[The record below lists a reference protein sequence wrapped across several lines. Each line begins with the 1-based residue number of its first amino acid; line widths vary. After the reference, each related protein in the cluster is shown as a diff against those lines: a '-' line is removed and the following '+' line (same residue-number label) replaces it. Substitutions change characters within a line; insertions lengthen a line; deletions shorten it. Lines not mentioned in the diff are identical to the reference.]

1 MASIYKDISLDAR
14 PEDVWAAV
22 RDYGAVHQRVA
33 PGFVTDCKLDGDSRI
48 VTFAN
53 GNVAQELLVTMD
65 DARMRL
71 VYAVVSPRVKQHSAS
86 IQVLADG
93 EGRSRVCGLPT
104 YCRTRSALTSMAR
117 WSWALRRCRR
127 RSGVTRRE
135 RCSRHSGA
143 RAPLRVRTRNPE
155 TGASVWIPGSSL
167 RDAPE

>member
-1 MASIYKDISLDAR
+1 MASIHKDIPLDAR

-71 VYAVVSPRVKQHSAS
+71 VYSVVSERVKQHSAS
-86 IQVLADG
+86 IHIFADG
-93 EGRSRVCGLPT
+93 DNRSR
-104 YCRTRSALTSMAR
+104 M
-117 WSWALRRCRR
+117 
-127 RSGVTRRE
+127 
-135 RCSRHSGA
+135 
-143 RAPLRVRTRNPE
+143 
-155 TGASVWIPGSSL
+155 VWITDVLPDEIAPYIDGQMDL
-167 RDAPE
+167 GAAAMQKQFRRDAA

>member
-1 MASIYKDISLDAR
+1 MASIHKDISLDAR

-86 IQVLADG
+86 IQIFADG
-93 EGRSRVCGLPT
+93 EGRSRMVWITDVLPDEVAP
-104 YCRTRSALTSMAR
+104 YIDGQMDQGALAMQKQF
-117 WSWALRRCRR
+117 
-127 RSGVTRRE
+127 RRE
-135 RCSRHSGA
+135 A
-143 RAPLRVRTRNPE
+143 A
-155 TGASVWIPGSSL
+155 
-167 RDAPE
+167 

>member
-1 MASIYKDISLDAR
+1 MASIYKDISLDAG
-14 PEDVWAAV
+14 PDDVWAAV

-86 IQVLADG
+86 IQIFADG
-93 EGRSRVCGLPT
+93 DNRSR
-104 YCRTRSALTSMAR
+104 M
-117 WSWALRRCRR
+117 
-127 RSGVTRRE
+127 
-135 RCSRHSGA
+135 
-143 RAPLRVRTRNPE
+143 
-155 TGASVWIPGSSL
+155 VWITDVLPDEIASYIDGQMDL
-167 RDAPE
+167 GAAAMQKQFRRDAA

>member
-1 MASIYKDISLDAR
+1 MASIHKNIPLDAR

-33 PGFVTDCKLDGDSRI
+33 PGFVTGCKLDGDSRI

-86 IQVLADG
+86 IQLFADG
-93 EGRSRVCGLPT
+93 EGRSR
-104 YCRTRSALTSMAR
+104 M
-117 WSWALRRCRR
+117 
-127 RSGVTRRE
+127 
-135 RCSRHSGA
+135 
-143 RAPLRVRTRNPE
+143 
-155 TGASVWIPGSSL
+155 VWIADVLPNEIAPYIDGQMDLGSL
-167 RDAPE
+167 AMQQTFKRNAA